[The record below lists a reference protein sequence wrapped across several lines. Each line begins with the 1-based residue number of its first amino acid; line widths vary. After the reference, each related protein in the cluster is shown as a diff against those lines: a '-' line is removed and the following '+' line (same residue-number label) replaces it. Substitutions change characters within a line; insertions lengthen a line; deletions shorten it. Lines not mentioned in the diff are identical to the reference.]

1 MIRVMRGCLGLL
13 MAFLMALPVGAQSW
27 DTLRGLKAGER
38 IRVVPGD
45 EVFHGAV
52 RDHVQLHALLHQS
65 GLGGVDR
72 ETLVERMV
80 EVGP

>member
-38 IRVVPGD
+38 IRVVD
-45 EVFHGAV
+45 SSGA
-52 RDHVQLHALLHQS
+52 AQS
-65 GLGGVDR
+65 GAFRAVSDSSITLAGGR
-72 ETLVERMV
+72 GESAIERSRV
-80 EVGP
+80 